1 MNKAPLEPPTVDST
15 LQQVAKYVALHL
27 RKPDIALACAALNL
41 ARRTLQRRLQEGG
54 TSFQKVVISARI
66 QAAKQ
71 LLAES
76 HAPVTQIASEVGFAT
91 LQAFSSAFRRE
102 TGLSP
107 SGYRSTTHKVP
118 LRSIGAEA
126 ADGQELPPAEEL
138 ADPGAPASQTR
149 LLVAQDLSVAATG

>member
-1 MNKAPLEPPTVDST
+1 MKKAPLESPATDAT
-15 LQQVAKYVALHL
+15 AHQVAEYVTMHL
-27 RKPDIALACAALNL
+27 RKPNIALACAELNL

-54 TSFQKVVISARI
+54 TSFQKVVISTRI

-71 LLAES
+71 LLAGS
-76 HAPVTQIASEVGFAT
+76 HAPITQIASDVGFAT

-118 LRSIGAEA
+118 LMSIVA
-126 ADGQELPPAEEL
+126 GQPVSGEVSALEEVVD
-138 ADPGAPASQTR
+138 ASAPASQTR
-149 LLVAQDLSVAATG
+149 LIAAKDLSATG